1 MVYLCQNMTYR
12 KRREVFDK
20 CTCNL
25 FAKKVAGAFIEA
37 RNSAVSYFFAVVF
50 FYFYSTMNS

>member
-37 RNSAVSYFFAVVF
+37 RNSAVSYFLAFAF
-50 FYFYSTMNS
+50 FGFFSTIKL